1 MKDKTLSILLLIE
14 TVIVSILFVQM
25 YFQDKSIQKYK
36 DFVNSI
42 DTTTLTIVEKDTVY
56 QTKTYTDSTPKYI
69 TKWRTKT
76 DTLYRQNDSVQH
88 LVSLKGKTYTNEI
101 VDDKD
106 TIEYQ
111 VHISGFD
118 VDTQDYPRLDS
129 INLILRHFLSQTNT
143 TNTKVVKVP
152 QERSKWRLS
161 PSIGIG
167 YGLVNKQSDVFLGVT
182 IGYDIFGK

>member
-1 MKDKTLSILLLIE
+1 
-14 TVIVSILFVQM
+14 M
-25 YFQDKSIQKYK
+25 YYQDKSIQKYK
-36 DFVNSI
+36 DFVNSL
-42 DTTTLTIVEKDTVY
+42 DTTTLTIVQTDTVY
-56 QTKTYTDSTPKYI
+56 QTKKYTDYVPKFI
-69 TKWRTKT
+69 TRWKTKT

-106 TIEYQ
+106 TISYQ

-129 INLILRHFLSQTNT
+129 INLILKHFIAQTNT
-143 TNTKVVKVP
+143 NTTQVLKCH
-152 QERSKWRLS
+152 QRGSKWLLS

-167 YGLVNKQSDVFLGVT
+167 YGVINKQSDVFLGLT
-182 IGYDIFGK
+182 LGYNIFGK